1 MTPLS
6 VVVIGNPDVL
16 LVGKTAVGITAL
28 DNTTLE
34 LDGWD
39 VEIVEVGC
47 STELL
52 VDDIDGL
59 EVDEVTGVAME
70 THTVHTYIH
79 AWCVLTIFSYDSVVY
94 LRIIINITECNIR
107 NNAIIAWNSG
117 KTVIVHF

>member
-1 MTPLS
+1 MTLS
-6 VVVIGNPDVL
+6 LVVVVGNTDVM
-16 LVGKTAVGITAL
+16 VGKTAVGITAL
-28 DNTTLE
+28 DDTTLE
-34 LDGWD
+34 LVGSDA
-39 VEIVEVGC
+39 EIVEVGC

-94 LRIIINITECNIR
+94 LRIIINVTECNIR
-107 NNAIIAWNSG
+107 NNAIIAWGSG
-117 KTVIVHF
+117 KTVIGHF